1 LHCAAN
7 LLILTAN
14 REQDNSG
21 FYIVGNAFPGPK
33 TRAALERGIPFF
45 QNGLRFDAEMER
57 AGRRG
62 FRPVRQIVIDKAEG
76 DFVWDLDGKRY
87 IDFQNGWATNPLG
100 NCHPEILE
108 AVDAANRRFG
118 FHYDHPLR
126 YDLAEMLADIMP
138 LRSLPRTNYE
148 VSGTEAAEAAVHLA
162 LTHTERRYIIT
173 FSSSFHGN
181 SLATKVLSGL
191 DGDKGTYLEGWGG
204 GAITA
209 PYPYSERIPAGMT
222 EDQYSEYCLWYL
234 DNHIPSCIAARD
246 NIAGILVEPGLAEG
260 GNWIP
265 SRDFLRGIRKICDRN
280 DWLMIADE
288 VLTGVGRTGRMWGV
302 EHYDV
307 VPDILVYGKNLSG
320 GIAPLCGISA
330 RNEIMGDNKAF
341 SSGSTFAGMP
351 AGCAAAIKTLEII
364 ERDKVVARA
373 NDLGKLAAEI
383 MGQWED
389 YGIVRQA
396 RGNGLLLGVS
406 FGKPGSAGDDEKD
419 WWTARAVRGRML
431 ENGAWAICDRE
442 DTIRMYPA
450 LTIDEDVLREGLEIM
465 EDAISYVDNHGHE
478 EGDAAAWPSGAAG
491 F

>member
-1 LHCAAN
+1 MS
-7 LLILTAN
+7 
-14 REQDNSG
+14 DS
-21 FYIVGNAFPGPK
+21 FPGPR
-33 TRAALERGIPFF
+33 TRAALERGIPLFK
-45 QNGLRFDAEMER
+45 NGLRFEAEMER
-57 AGRRG
+57 AGQRG
-62 FRPVRQIVIDKAEG
+62 FRPVRQIVIDRAEG

-87 IDFQNGWATNPLG
+87 IDLQNGWATNPLG

-108 AVDAANRRFG
+108 AVEAANRRFG

-126 YDLAEMLADIMP
+126 YELAEMLADIMP
-138 LRSLPRTNYE
+138 AGALPRTNYE

-162 LTHTERRYIIT
+162 LTHTKRRYIIA

-181 SLATKVLSGL
+181 SLATKHMSGL
-191 DGDKGTYLEGWGG
+191 DGHKGTYLEGWGG
-204 GAITA
+204 GVITA
-209 PYPYSERIPAGMT
+209 PYPYSERIPAGMS
-222 EDQYSEYCLWYL
+222 EEQYTEYCLWYL
-234 DNHIPSCIAARD
+234 DNHIPSSIAARD

-265 SRDFLRGIRKICDRN
+265 SPRFLQGIREICDRN

-288 VLTGVGRTGRMWGV
+288 VLTGLGRTGRMWGI

-320 GIAPLCGISA
+320 GVAPLCGISA
-330 RNEIMGDNKAF
+330 RDEIMGDNTDF

-351 AGCAAAIKTLEII
+351 AGCAAAIRTLQIF
-364 ERDKVVARA
+364 ERDDLVANARR
-373 NDLGKLAAEI
+373 LGDIAAGV
-383 MGQWED
+383 MQKWESSE
-389 YGIVRQA
+389 IVRQA

-406 FGKPGSAGDDEKD
+406 FGKPVSAEADEKD

-431 ENGAWAICDRE
+431 ENGVWAICDEE

-450 LTIDEDVLREGLEIM
+450 LNMADSVLLEALDIM
-465 EDAISYVDNHGHE
+465 EDAIRHVEKHGHE
-478 EGDAAAWPSGAAG
+478 EGDAAAYPSGVAG